1 MTVDSQFLCTLRY
14 AVLNK
19 EPRNDTDEHKSKE
32 VNGKRLCSADV
43 KVKCFKLFDT
53 AGKREPVNKNCKRRL
68 NNSPKR
74 TDYGAFVSFN
84 KLVFGKEQNL
94 LPEATMFF

>member
-32 VNGKRLCSADV
+32 VNGKRLRSADV

-53 AGKREPVNKNCKRRL
+53 AGKSEPVNKNCKRRL

-84 KLVFGKEQNL
+84 KFVFGKEQNL
-94 LPEATMFF
+94 LSEATMFF